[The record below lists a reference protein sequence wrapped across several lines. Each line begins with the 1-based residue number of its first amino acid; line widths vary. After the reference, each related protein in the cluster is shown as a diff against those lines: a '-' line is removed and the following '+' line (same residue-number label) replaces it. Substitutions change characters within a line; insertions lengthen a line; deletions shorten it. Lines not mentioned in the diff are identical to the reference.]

1 MRRFEAF
8 LKRTG
13 LYTVVVA
20 LALFAAFPFYWMLMT
35 TFKGNK
41 DLYNPDV
48 NPYAFNPSPDHPS
61 PTMEH
66 VDYLFNNTLFAQWLL
81 NTFIIGVCV
90 VIITLLL
97 AVPAGYALSR
107 LVGRGSDTMSIGIFL
122 TYLVPPSL
130 LFIPLSAVV
139 SRLGLRDS
147 YWALVVVYPTFTVPF
162 CTWLMMGFF
171 RSIPKGIEEAAL
183 VDGQTRLGAFTKVVL
198 PLSISGMLTVIVFA
212 FTLSMQEYVY
222 ALTFVSSIALKPMT
236 LGVSTD
242 LIRGDI
248 FFWGS
253 LMAGALIAS
262 VPVAIIYNMFLDRFL
277 LGITGGAIKG

>member
-13 LYTVVVA
+13 LYTVVVG
-20 LALFAAFPFYWMLMT
+20 LAIFAAFPFYWMLLT
-35 TFKGNK
+35 TFKTEI
-41 DLYNPDV
+41 DLYNPSNV
-48 NPYAFNPSPDHPS
+48 PYLFNEP
-61 PTMEH
+61 PTMKH
-66 VDYLFNNTLFAQWLL
+66 VEYLFNNTLFAQWLL
-81 NTFIIGVCV
+81 NTLIIGACV
-90 VIITLLL
+90 VIITLVL

-107 LVGRGSDTMSIGIFL
+107 LLGRAAETTSIGIFL

-130 LFIPLSAVV
+130 LFIPLSAVI
-139 SRLGLRDS
+139 SRLGLSDT
-147 YWALVVVYPTFTVPF
+147 YWALVLVYPTFTVPF

-183 VDGQTRLGAFTKVVL
+183 VDGQTRLGAFVRVVL
-198 PLSISGMLTVIVFA
+198 PLSISGMLTVIVFS

-222 ALTFVSSIALKPMT
+222 ALTFVSSVASKPMT

>member
-13 LYTVVVA
+13 LYTVVVG
-20 LALFAAFPFYWMLMT
+20 LAIFAAFPFYWMLLT
-35 TFKGNK
+35 TFKTEI
-41 DLYNPDV
+41 DLYNPSNV
-48 NPYAFNPSPDHPS
+48 PYLFNEP
-61 PTMEH
+61 PTMKH
-66 VDYLFNNTLFAQWLL
+66 VEYLFNNTLFAQWLL
-81 NTFIIGVCV
+81 NTLIIGACV

-107 LVGRGSDTMSIGIFL
+107 LLGRAAETTSIGIFL

-130 LFIPLSAVV
+130 LFIPLSAVI
-139 SRLGLRDS
+139 SRLGLSDT
-147 YWALVVVYPTFTVPF
+147 YWALVLVYPTFTVPF

-171 RSIPKGIEEAAL
+171 RSIPKEIEEAAL
-183 VDGQTRLGAFTKVVL
+183 VDGQTRLGAFVRVVL
-198 PLSISGMLTVIVFA
+198 PLSISGMLTVIVFS

-222 ALTFVSSIALKPMT
+222 ALTFVSSVASKPMT

>member
-13 LYTVVVA
+13 LYTVVVG
-20 LALFAAFPFYWMLMT
+20 LAIFAAFPFYWMLLT
-35 TFKGNK
+35 TFKTEI
-41 DLYNPDV
+41 DLYNPSNV
-48 NPYAFNPSPDHPS
+48 PYLFNEP
-61 PTMEH
+61 PTMKH
-66 VDYLFNNTLFAQWLL
+66 VEYLFNNTLFAQWLL
-81 NTFIIGVCV
+81 NTLIIGACV

-107 LVGRGSDTMSIGIFL
+107 LLGRAAETTSIGIFL

-130 LFIPLSAVV
+130 LFIPLSAVI
-139 SRLGLRDS
+139 SRLGLSDT
-147 YWALVVVYPTFTVPF
+147 YWALVLVYPTFTVPF

-183 VDGQTRLGAFTKVVL
+183 VDGQTRLGAFVRVVL
-198 PLSISGMLTVIVFA
+198 PLSISGMLTVIVFS

-222 ALTFVSSIALKPMT
+222 ALTFVSSVASKPMT